1 MVISGTKGNCI
12 HTGKKEKKLGK
23 ERRGE
28 IWEFLNNAAFLF
40 LY

>member
-1 MVISGTKGNCI
+1 MIIGTKGNCI
-12 HTGKKEKKLGK
+12 HTGKKREKIGK
-23 ERRGE
+23 RKKGE